1 MVTVIYTEEAKQ
13 WIFLSI
19 YCRVYWLHMTSK
31 HMRGEK
37 REREKKKKQI
47 QHTGHYCRALGPSG

>member
-1 MVTVIYTEEAKQ
+1 MNHTASVGDAVLLKDDMVTIVYTEEAT
-13 WIFLSI
+13 IFLSI

-37 REREKKKKQI
+37 QREKKQI
-47 QHTGHYCRALGPSG
+47 

>member
-1 MVTVIYTEEAKQ
+1 MD
-13 WIFLSI
+13 FSSI

-37 REREKKKKQI
+37 NRSSTLATTVT
-47 QHTGHYCRALGPSG
+47 HSALLGKVTLSFPVKL

>member
-1 MVTVIYTEEAKQ
+1 MIHTASGGDVFFYKDDMVTVIYTKEAMQ

-37 REREKKKKQI
+37 
-47 QHTGHYCRALGPSG
+47 

>member
-1 MVTVIYTEEAKQ
+1 MVTVIYTEEAMQ

-31 HMRGEK
+31 HMRREK
-37 REREKKKKQI
+37 REKKPRSS
-47 QHTGHYCRALGPSG
+47 TLATTVALSALLGEVT